1 MLSGSQPGIVGG
13 RPHSAKSRVVTLRV
27 FGLTGGIGSGKSTVA
42 RRFAARGLPV
52 IDADVLARE
61 VVAPGTPGLAE
72 VIQAFGRSVIGPEG
86 HLDRAALAARVF
98 GDPQARTRLN
108 GILHPRIRDR
118 FAERRAELDQ
128 AGEPLACYEAPLLVE
143 VGLAESLRPLV
154 VVALDE
160 ELQLAR
166 VMARDGATEEHAR
179 ARIAAQLPL
188 SEKVALADY
197 VIDNR
202 GDERDTL
209 AQADRVLDAIASSL
223 GVDPARYPKP

>member
-1 MLSGSQPGIVGG
+1 
-13 RPHSAKSRVVTLRV
+13 VTLRV
-27 FGLTGGIGSGKSTVA
+27 FGLTGGIGSGKSSVA
-42 RRFAARGLPV
+42 RRFAARRLPV

-61 VVAPGTPGLAE
+61 VVEPGTAGLAQ
-72 VIQAFGRSVIGPEG
+72 VVAAFGDAAIRPDG

-98 GDPQARTRLN
+98 GDAEARARLN
-108 GILHPRIRDR
+108 GILHPLIRQA
-118 FAERRAELDQ
+118 FAQKRSALEQ

-143 VGLAESLRPLV
+143 VGLADSLRPLV
-154 VVALDE
+154 VVSLSE

-166 VMARDGATEEHAR
+166 VMQRDGSTYEQAR
-179 ARIAAQLPL
+179 ARVSAQLPL

-202 GDERDTL
+202 GSELDTVE
-209 AQADRVLDAIASSL
+209 QADRVLDSIATSY